1 MSPGSNSLFIAL
13 MTSHLR
19 QAPGLE
25 EVMPPAPW
33 IIHLT
38 HYTIPAPILKA
49 FFLLASRQSLRK
61 PFMALFSDSWHV
73 AWISRTHLP
82 EDPFF
87 LLAFQSGKKSHPGI
101 DTSIYANILIY
112 TVLIGIILM
121 GHQKKVEQAA
131 EILKSIA
138 HPIRLRIAELLQ
150 GGEMTV
156 GQIQSELGVS
166 QPLTSQQLLL
176 MKARG
181 ILQSRKNGKS
191 VHYFIA
197 MPQVIQVIEC
207 LKKC

>member
-1 MSPGSNSLFIAL
+1 MV
-13 MTSHLR
+13 H
-19 QAPGLE
+19 Q
-25 EVMPPAPW
+25 
-33 IIHLT
+33 
-38 HYTIPAPILKA
+38 KA
-49 FFLLASRQSLRK
+49 K
-61 PFMALFSDSWHV
+61 PLD
-73 AWISRTHLP
+73 
-82 EDPFF
+82 
-87 LLAFQSGKKSHPGI
+87 
-101 DTSIYANILIY
+101 
-112 TVLIGIILM
+112 
-121 GHQKKVEQAA
+121 QKKVEQAA

-176 MKARG
+176 MKAKG

-197 MPQVIQVIEC
+197 KPQVIQVIEC